1 MNKILSLILVSSFV
15 VAQTTSYNPSIA
27 GKTVVAYGSPGDNS
41 VKFITAHETW
51 SADETV
57 EVYGKLVVQNGVTLT
72 IEPGVAVRFYDTQ
85 TALTAPALVVAK
97 GGTIMAE
104 GTPTHP
110 IVFTSLDDPLDGT
123 FAATE
128 KGLWGGIV
136 ILGTATVGE
145 DGGED
150 FIEGIAAGADWAKYG
165 PGNGAANDTESSGVL
180 KYVSIR
186 HGGADI
192 GDGNELNGLTL
203 GGVGSGTVI
212 ENVEVVSNLDDGIEL
227 FGGTVNVT
235 NFLAYNCDDDAVDI
249 DEAYSG
255 TIDNVF
261 IALGTGSDNI
271 FEIDGTEDSSGT
283 ITGSYTITNVTAYGD
298 STNTTKNDQ
307 LGDQKKNATG
317 TIDDVV
323 LLNFKAAQKIE
334 GIDQSTF
341 DDSELIFKNYDLVK
355 VSGESGYDLDTVF
368 SGPVQTKNGKTE
380 SDGTLHVL
388 AEERDFFEFVDAQV
402 ANTGANTTVFEGWT
416 LYNGSV
422 MTDMSSLYN
431 SDSTWNNPSIAGK
444 TVVAYGSPGDN
455 SVKFI
460 TAHETWSADETV
472 EVYGKLVV
480 QNGVTLTIEPGV
492 AVRFYD
498 TQTALT
504 APALVVA
511 KGGTIMAEGTPT
523 HPIVFTSLDDPLD
536 GTFAAT
542 EKGLWGGIVILG
554 TATVGEDGGEDFIE
568 GIAAGADWAKY
579 GPGNGAANDT
589 ESSGVL
595 KYVSIRHGGAD
606 IGDGNELNGLT
617 LGGVGSGTVIENVE
631 VVSNLDDG
639 IELFGG
645 TVNVTNFLAYNCDDD
660 AVDIDEAYSGT
671 IDNVFIALGTGS
683 DNIFEIDG
691 TEDSSGTIT
700 GSYTITNV
708 TAYGDSTNTT
718 KNDQLGDQKKN
729 ATGTIDDV
737 VLLNFKAAQKIE
749 GIDQSTFDD
758 SELIFKNYDLVKVS
772 GESGYDLDTVFSGPV
787 QTKNGKTESDGTLH
801 VLAEERDFF
810 EFVDAQVAN
819 TGANEN
825 MFRAWTLYANSDM
838 YSLSIEEVFLADQT
852 RVYLYPN
859 PVTNTIHVMGVDS
872 KYFDGIKIY
881 NVKGQVVKSGNESS
895 IDVSDLTR
903 GLYILSVESNN
914 KTVNKRFIK
923 Q

>member
-1 MNKILSLILVSSFV
+1 MIMHADFRLDGISYDRDSLLSFSHVLCNAKNEHQIELGEFLIEWLSDSPDIKLQTSGSTGKPTEIIAQKSMLAASAMTTINTLGLLPTQKALLCLPVRYIAAKMMLIRALLAGLWIDVVKPSSTLSSSSNTYDFT
-15 VAQTTSYNPSIA
+15 AMTPHQLENSIA
-27 GKTVVAYGSPGDNS
+27 HLDRFKQVIVGGA
-41 VKFITAHETW
+41 
-51 SADETV
+51 TV
-57 EVYGKLVVQNGVTLT
+57 EVYGKLVVQNDVTLT

-165 PGNGAANDTESSGVL
+165 PGTGAANDTESSGVL

-341 DDSELIFKNYDLVK
+341 DNSSLIFKNYDLVK
-355 VSGESGYDLDTVF
+355 VSGESDYNLDTVF
-368 SGPVQTKNGKTE
+368 SGPEQIKNGKTE
-380 SDGTLHVL
+380 SDGTLHVEA
-388 AEERDFFEFVDAQV
+388 AER
-402 ANTGANTTVFEGWT
+402 N
-416 LYNGSV
+416 
-422 MTDMSSLYN
+422 
-431 SDSTWNNPSIAGK
+431 
-444 TVVAYGSPGDN
+444 
-455 SVKFI
+455 
-460 TAHETWSADETV
+460 
-472 EVYGKLVV
+472 
-480 QNGVTLTIEPGV
+480 
-492 AVRFYD
+492 
-498 TQTALT
+498 
-504 APALVVA
+504 
-511 KGGTIMAEGTPT
+511 
-523 HPIVFTSLDDPLD
+523 
-536 GTFAAT
+536 
-542 EKGLWGGIVILG
+542 
-554 TATVGEDGGEDFIE
+554 
-568 GIAAGADWAKY
+568 
-579 GPGNGAANDT
+579 
-589 ESSGVL
+589 
-595 KYVSIRHGGAD
+595 
-606 IGDGNELNGLT
+606 
-617 LGGVGSGTVIENVE
+617 
-631 VVSNLDDG
+631 
-639 IELFGG
+639 
-645 TVNVTNFLAYNCDDD
+645 
-660 AVDIDEAYSGT
+660 
-671 IDNVFIALGTGS
+671 
-683 DNIFEIDG
+683 
-691 TEDSSGTIT
+691 
-700 GSYTITNV
+700 
-708 TAYGDSTNTT
+708 
-718 KNDQLGDQKKN
+718 
-729 ATGTIDDV
+729 
-737 VLLNFKAAQKIE
+737 
-749 GIDQSTFDD
+749 
-758 SELIFKNYDLVKVS
+758 
-772 GESGYDLDTVFSGPV
+772 
-787 QTKNGKTESDGTLH
+787 
-801 VLAEERDFF
+801 FF

-838 YSLSIEEVFLADQT
+838 YSLSIEKVFLADQT

-872 KYFDGIKIY
+872 KYFDIQFSSRCWDI
-881 NVKGQVVKSGNESS
+881 ESAKRLEFQS
-895 IDVSDLTR
+895 WSNRTH
-903 GLYILSVESNN
+903 LSVGDAIVPMSYRWGFDSPSNC
-914 KTVNKRFIK
+914 FIK
-923 Q
+923 NIEKIEG

>member
-1 MNKILSLILVSSFV
+1 M
-15 VAQTTSYNPSIA
+15 
-27 GKTVVAYGSPGDNS
+27 GKV
-41 VKFITAHETW
+41 W
-51 SADETV
+51 S
-57 EVYGKLVVQNGVTLT
+57 
-72 IEPGVAVRFYDTQ
+72 
-85 TALTAPALVVAK
+85 
-97 GGTIMAE
+97 
-104 GTPTHP
+104 
-110 IVFTSLDDPLDGT
+110 
-123 FAATE
+123 
-128 KGLWGGIV
+128 
-136 ILGTATVGE
+136 
-145 DGGED
+145 
-150 FIEGIAAGADWAKYG
+150 GA
-165 PGNGAANDTESSGVL
+165 GAANDTESSGVL

-341 DDSELIFKNYDLVK
+341 DNSSLIFKNYDLVK
-355 VSGESGYDLDTVF
+355 VSGESDYNLDTVF
-368 SGPVQTKNGKTE
+368 SGPEQIKNGKTE
-380 SDGTLHVL
+380 SDGTLHVEA
-388 AEERDFFEFVDAQV
+388 AER
-402 ANTGANTTVFEGWT
+402 N
-416 LYNGSV
+416 
-422 MTDMSSLYN
+422 
-431 SDSTWNNPSIAGK
+431 
-444 TVVAYGSPGDN
+444 
-455 SVKFI
+455 
-460 TAHETWSADETV
+460 
-472 EVYGKLVV
+472 
-480 QNGVTLTIEPGV
+480 
-492 AVRFYD
+492 
-498 TQTALT
+498 
-504 APALVVA
+504 
-511 KGGTIMAEGTPT
+511 
-523 HPIVFTSLDDPLD
+523 
-536 GTFAAT
+536 
-542 EKGLWGGIVILG
+542 
-554 TATVGEDGGEDFIE
+554 
-568 GIAAGADWAKY
+568 
-579 GPGNGAANDT
+579 
-589 ESSGVL
+589 
-595 KYVSIRHGGAD
+595 
-606 IGDGNELNGLT
+606 
-617 LGGVGSGTVIENVE
+617 
-631 VVSNLDDG
+631 
-639 IELFGG
+639 
-645 TVNVTNFLAYNCDDD
+645 
-660 AVDIDEAYSGT
+660 
-671 IDNVFIALGTGS
+671 
-683 DNIFEIDG
+683 
-691 TEDSSGTIT
+691 
-700 GSYTITNV
+700 
-708 TAYGDSTNTT
+708 
-718 KNDQLGDQKKN
+718 
-729 ATGTIDDV
+729 
-737 VLLNFKAAQKIE
+737 
-749 GIDQSTFDD
+749 
-758 SELIFKNYDLVKVS
+758 
-772 GESGYDLDTVFSGPV
+772 
-787 QTKNGKTESDGTLH
+787 
-801 VLAEERDFF
+801 FF

-838 YSLSIEEVFLADQT
+838 YSLSIEKVFLADQT